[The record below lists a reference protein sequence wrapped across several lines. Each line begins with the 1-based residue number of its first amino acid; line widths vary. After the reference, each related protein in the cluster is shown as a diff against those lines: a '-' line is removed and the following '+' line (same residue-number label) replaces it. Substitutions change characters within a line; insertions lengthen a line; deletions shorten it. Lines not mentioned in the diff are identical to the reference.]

1 MARRLSLML
10 LMLVVLGL
18 VGCDHATKAA
28 AVSQL
33 AGNAAVEVVPGV
45 LDLTYAENTDM
56 AFGALRWIPAGT
68 RRIFL
73 LATGFGLVAGFSWVL
88 IRRRPSAMEST
99 GYAVAL
105 AGGLGNHGD
114 RLFRGYVVDFI
125 HVHHW
130 PVFNVADVCLITGCA
145 LIMLGTW
152 RVARRGAPPTGG

>member
-1 MARRLSLML
+1 MARRLSLMFL
-10 LMLVVLGL
+10 ILVVLGL

-33 AGNAAVEVVPGV
+33 ANSAAVEVIPGV

-56 AFGALRWIPAGT
+56 AFGALRWIPAGA

-73 LATGFGLVAGFSWVL
+73 LATGFGLIAGFSWILV
-88 IRRRPSAMEST
+88 RRRPNAIESI
-99 GYAVAL
+99 GYAIAL

-130 PVFNVADVCLITGCA
+130 PVFNVADACLIAGCG
-145 LIMLGTW
+145 LILLGSW
-152 RVARRGAPPTGG
+152 RASRTMRGSPG